1 MTLFKRQLLILV
13 AALVMASAT
22 FQVPFLLSDDIVVE
36 TSSYL
41 DADDQELN
49 REIQALLDK
58 GSLSD
63 EQLDTLTQK
72 LAQVSGDGEGLSA
85 AELEQQA
92 HTQLR
97 AFGLWLVAPLWLLF
111 LVLLPR
117 TWVEYLEVLAL
128 PVLFYAVGAM
138 IGLEIAVIVG
148 LALLVALLK
157 PQFKKRLGRKTK
169 APEPS

>member
-13 AALVMASAT
+13 AALIMASVT
-22 FQVPFLLSDDIVVE
+22 FQGPYLLSDDIVIE
-36 TSSYL
+36 TSTYL

-49 REIQALLDK
+49 RDIQALLDK

-63 EQLDTLTQK
+63 EELDTLTQK
-72 LAQVSGDGEGLSA
+72 LAQVSGNDEGMSE

-92 HTQLR
+92 RAQLR
-97 AFGLWLVAPLWLLF
+97 TFGLWLVAPLWLLF

-128 PVLFYAVGAM
+128 PVLFYAVGVL

-157 PQFKKRLGRKTK
+157 PRLKKRLGRTYR
-169 APEPS
+169 